1 MPAATARPRRATF
14 RLAVL
19 LAVLAASAP
28 SAQTGALGGTVVEA
42 ETGESV
48 VGATVR
54 VGDRGRA
61 TDRGGA
67 FRIEGLAPGP
77 RRVEVRALGY
87 VPLDTVVVIV
97 AERVARLD
105 ARLAAD
111 RVAVAEVVV
120 QARRSETAT
129 RTETP
134 VVLVPQAVSVVPRA
148 VLQAQNARDARDA
161 LRSVPGAASSA
172 RGQPGAVPVL
182 RGFEADQTGGGVR
195 RNGVEVPY
203 LSDGLHPN
211 VERVEVVRGPASVLY
226 GRLEPG
232 GVVNFVTAKPGRQRR
247 VRLEAEAS
255 ARASGRLAADVGG
268 AMGPVSGRVVGELE
282 REESG
287 RDEVSRAQ
295 AFLAPSVRW
304 LRGGWTLDAEAEGV
318 VQDATLD
325 PGLAA
330 LGAADA
336 ATLDAAPADLF
347 FGEPTARHRWASA
360 GLYTAARGPAG
371 PADLRLA
378 LSASR
383 SRLRRDQLDLRGLA
397 GDDVARTLRR
407 ETLGFTYLKAA
418 AFADLPV
425 QTGRVGHTV
434 TVGAESLAAWAQ
446 ADGQAPLADG
456 PGGLSFSVVAPVSLS
471 DPRPTGLPHPDDDV
485 TYLDA
490 GVRGLDLGAFVQN
503 RATVRLGDATL
514 YGTAS
519 LRLSHVR
526 FAAEVVAL
534 ADSPEAPAG
543 LTERVGDVT
552 ALTPAIGLV
561 AEVRPGLA
569 LYATAGTSFN
579 PVVER
584 VDRDGE
590 PFRPTRGAQV
600 EGGAKLETA
609 RLAASASA
617 FWIRKDDALT
627 VGPGGFLD
635 QTGRQRSRGVEVEV
649 RGEPV
654 PGLTV
659 AAAGALLDAV
669 VVADDN
675 VAPGTRL
682 PYAPRWSA
690 SGWAEWQRGRVALRG
705 GVWAQG
711 ERPGQLAGAVSL
723 PAEAVAD
730 FGVEVDVGGGLAV
743 RADVRNAFGERGYTA
758 TRTQPG
764 RDGQPLVVGWP
775 APPREVRVGLR
786 LRR

>member
-1 MPAATARPRRATF
+1 M
-14 RLAVL
+14 
-19 LAVLAASAP
+19 
-28 SAQTGALGGTVVEA
+28 
-42 ETGESV
+42 
-48 VGATVR
+48 
-54 VGDRGRA
+54 
-61 TDRGGA
+61 
-67 FRIEGLAPGP
+67 
-77 RRVEVRALGY
+77 
-87 VPLDTVVVIV
+87 
-97 AERVARLD
+97 
-105 ARLAAD
+105 
-111 RVAVAEVVV
+111 
-120 QARRSETAT
+120 
-129 RTETP
+129 
-134 VVLVPQAVSVVPRA
+134 
-148 VLQAQNARDARDA
+148 
-161 LRSVPGAASSA
+161 
-172 RGQPGAVPVL
+172 
-182 RGFEADQTGGGVR
+182 
-195 RNGVEVPY
+195 
-203 LSDGLHPN
+203 
-211 VERVEVVRGPASVLY
+211 RGPASVLY

-232 GVVNFVTAKPGRQRR
+232 GVVNFVTAKPARQSGT
-247 VRLEAEAS
+247 RLEAEAG
-255 ARASGRLAADVGG
+255 ARGSGRLVADVGG
-268 AMGPVSGRVVGELE
+268 ALGSGAGRVVGELE

-287 RDEVSRAQ
+287 RDHVGRTG

-304 LRGGWTLDAEAEGV
+304 RRAGWTLDAEAEGV

-336 ATLDAAPADLF
+336 VTLDAAPASRF

-371 PADLRLA
+371 AADVRLA

-383 SRLRRDQLDLRGLA
+383 SRLRRDQLDLQRLR

-418 AFADLPV
+418 AFADVPL

-434 TVGAESLAAWAQ
+434 TVGAESLLARAQ
-446 ADGQAPLADG
+446 ADGQAPLVDG
-456 PGGLSFSVVAPVSLS
+456 PNGLTFSDVAPVSLS
-471 DPRPTGLPHPDDDV
+471 DPRPTGLPDPDDDV

-503 RATVRLGDATL
+503 RATLRLGGATL

-526 FAAEVVAL
+526 FAAEIVAL
-534 ADSPEAPAG
+534 ADSPDAPAG
-543 LTERVGDVT
+543 LTERDGSVT
-552 ALTPAIGLV
+552 AVTPAVGLV
-561 AEVRPGLA
+561 AEVQPGLA

-584 VDRDGE
+584 VDRDGQ

-627 VGPGGFLD
+627 VGPGGFVD
-635 QTGRQRSRGVEVEV
+635 QTGRQRSRGVEAEL

-654 PGLTV
+654 SGLTIL
-659 AAAGALLDAV
+659 ATGALLDAV
-669 VVADDN
+669 VVEDDN

-690 SGWAEWQRGRVALRG
+690 SGWAEWQAGRVALRG
-705 GVWAQG
+705 GIWAQG
-711 ERPGQLAGAVSL
+711 ERPGQLAGEVSL

-730 FGVEVDVGGGLAV
+730 FGVEVDLGGGLAV

-758 TRTQPG
+758 ARTRGG
-764 RDGQPLVVGWP
+764 RDGQPLVIGWP
-775 APPREVRVGLR
+775 TPPREVRVGLR

>member
-1 MPAATARPRRATF
+1 MLP
-14 RLAVL
+14 VL
-19 LAVLAASAP
+19 LAAVVASGAA
-28 SAQTGALGGTVVEA
+28 AQTGALAGTVAEA
-42 ETGESV
+42 ETGQSV
-48 VGATVR
+48 IGAAVR

-61 TDRGGA
+61 TDRDGA
-67 FRIEGLAPGP
+67 FRIEALAAGAQ
-77 RRVEVRALGY
+77 RVEIRALGL
-87 VPLDTVVVIV
+87 VPLDTVVAIT
-97 AERVARLD
+97 AGQTTRLD
-105 ARLAAD
+105 VRLATD

-148 VLQAQNARDARDA
+148 VLLAQNARDTRDA
-161 LRSVPGAASSA
+161 LRSVPGAASTA

-182 RGFEADQTGGGVR
+182 RGFETDQTGGGVR
-195 RNGVEVPY
+195 RNGVEIPY

-232 GVVNFVTAKPGRQRR
+232 GVVNFVTAKPDRQRR
-247 VRLEAEAS
+247 ARLDAEAGV
-255 ARASGRLAADVGG
+255 RGSGRLVADVGG
-268 AMGPVSGRVVGELE
+268 ALGAGAVRVVGELE
-282 REESG
+282 HEESG
-287 RDEVSRAQ
+287 RDEVSRSQ

-304 LRGGWTLDAEAEGV
+304 QRTGWTLDAEAEGV
-318 VQDATLD
+318 LQDATLD

-330 LGAADA
+330 LGEADA
-336 ATLDAAPADLF
+336 GTLDAVPGDRF

-371 PADLRLA
+371 PTDLRLS

-383 SRLRRDQLDLRGLA
+383 SRLRRDQLDLRRLT

-434 TVGAESLAAWAQ
+434 AVGAESLLARAQ
-446 ADGQAPLADG
+446 ADGQAPLVDG
-456 PGGLSFSVVAPVSLS
+456 PGGLSFSNVAPTSLS
-471 DPRPTGLPHPDDDV
+471 APRPTGLPDPDDDV

-526 FAAEVVAL
+526 FAAEIVAL

-543 LTERVGDVT
+543 LTQRDADVT
-552 ALTPAIGLV
+552 ALTPAVGLV

-579 PVVER
+579 PIVER
-584 VDRDGE
+584 VDRNGQ

-609 RLAASASA
+609 RVAASASA

-627 VGPGGFLD
+627 AGPGGFSD
-635 QTGRQRSRGVEVEV
+635 QTGRQRSRGVEAEL

-659 AAAGALLDAV
+659 LATGTLLDAV
-669 VVADDN
+669 VVEDDN

-682 PYAPRWSA
+682 PFAPRWSA

-711 ERPGQLAGAVSL
+711 ERPGQLAGSVSL
-723 PAEAVAD
+723 PAEAVVD
-730 FGVEVDVGGGLAV
+730 LGVEVDLGGGLAV
-743 RADVRNAFGERGYTA
+743 RGDVRNALGQRGYTA
-758 TRTQPG
+758 ARTLPG
-764 RDGQPLVVGWP
+764 RDGGFLVVGWP
-775 APPREVRVGLR
+775 TPPREIRVGLR